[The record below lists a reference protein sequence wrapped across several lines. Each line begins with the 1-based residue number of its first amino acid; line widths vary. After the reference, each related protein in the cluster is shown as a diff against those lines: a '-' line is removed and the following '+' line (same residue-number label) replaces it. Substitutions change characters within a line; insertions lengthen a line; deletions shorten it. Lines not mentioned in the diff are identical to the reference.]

1 MHWPTEKC
9 SIVQEANT
17 PRPAGHIYLCIYATK
32 YVQKLLATHANS
44 ISTEFIFYIVRCWRC
59 HCMNKK
65 TNTHIS
71 HAEYC
76 EAEQTEKKEKY
87 KIEHTKAKDVRRNN
101 IEKRN

>member
-1 MHWPTEKC
+1 
-9 SIVQEANT
+9 
-17 PRPAGHIYLCIYATK
+17 
-32 YVQKLLATHANS
+32 
-44 ISTEFIFYIVRCWRC
+44 
-59 HCMNKK
+59 MNKK